1 MEREW
6 CRVKQARLIETTLRD
21 GNQSL
26 WATRMTTDMILP
38 VLEDLDNAGFYS
50 IEMISSV
57 QQDACVR
64 YLGED
69 AWERIRVIRKHM
81 HETPLRVLGMSQFFS
96 ISRVLPDD
104 VVELYQRV
112 CARLGIEHHWIT
124 ASMNDVR
131 TCEVGLRAAK
141 DEGGHTEGGLQYT
154 ISPVHT
160 DEFFVNVATQLKAFG
175 FLDGIVL
182 KDAGG
187 LLTPERLRGL
197 LPKLIEAVAPLPINV
212 HSHCITGLGP
222 ATGLEAMEQGANAI
236 WTCSAPLANGSSLPA
251 SESMV
256 AYLEWMGYQTGVQ
269 SASLERMAEHWREI
283 ARRYNK
289 PLGVPA
295 EYDPRHYTYQI
306 PGGMISNFHA
316 HLAEIG
322 MQDRLQEVLEEIP
335 RVRAEMGYP
344 NMQTPYSQFV
354 ATQALFNV
362 LHGRYEVVADEV
374 RRFVLGY
381 WGRAPGPVDQNVID
395 KVGKGEDV
403 VTDKPGLLVPP
414 LLPTIREKFGPFDS
428 DEDLLSAAIFLPE
441 TLAKMREM
449 KAERE
454 RSPISF
460 AASGSVVDLVKE
472 AARSPKVKRFV
483 LVDKSSPHN

>member
-1 MEREW
+1 
-6 CRVKQARLIETTLRD
+6 VKQAKLIETTLRD

-26 WATRMTTDMILP
+26 WATRMSTDMMIP
-38 VLEDLDNAGFYS
+38 VLDDLDNAGFYS

-69 AWERIRVIRKHM
+69 AWERIKVIRRHM

-124 ASMNDVR
+124 ASMNDTR
-131 TCEVGLRAAK
+131 TCEIGLRAAK
-141 DEGGHTEGGLQYT
+141 DEGAQTEAGLQYT

-160 DEFFVNVATQLKAFG
+160 DDFFVKVAKELKAFD
-175 FLDGIVL
+175 FIDGIVL

-187 LLTPERLRGL
+187 LLTPDRLQGL
-197 LPKLIEAVAPLPINV
+197 LPKLIVAVAPLPINV

-222 ATGLEAMEQGANAI
+222 ATGLEAIEQGANAI

-256 AYLEWMGYQTGVQ
+256 TYLDWMGYDTGIDEDR
-269 SASLERMAEHWREI
+269 LEKMSSYWREV
-283 ARRYNK
+283 ASRHDK
-289 PLGVPA
+289 PLGQPA

-322 MQDRLQEVLEEIP
+322 MQHRLQEVLEEVP

-381 WGRAPGPVDQNVID
+381 WGRTPGPVDQNVID
-395 KVGKGEDV
+395 KVGRGEDV
-403 VTDKPGLLVPP
+403 VTEKPGLLVPP
-414 LLPTIREKFGPFDS
+414 LLPTIRDKFGPFDS

-449 KAERE
+449 RAERE

-460 AASGSVVDLVKE
+460 AASGSIVDLVKE
-472 AARSPKVKRFV
+472 AARSSKVKRFV
-483 LVDKSSPHN
+483 LVNNPAPNK